1 MDSEHENLREALTD
15 QLTRIHSL
23 PEVDSAAVRDACV
36 QAALAAYE
44 DAAMSGL
51 CHEGAWECAVDAM
64 RSLNV
69 ERLIAQLQKERQHA

>member
-1 MDSEHENLREALTD
+1 
-15 QLTRIHSL
+15 
-23 PEVDSAAVRDACV
+23 V
-36 QAALAAYE
+36 QVALAAYE

-69 ERLIAQLQKERQHA
+69 EQLVAELQKERHDA